1 MIADYES
8 TVETITIIPVDVVL
22 TVTPNSYY
30 YKTKTVKDEGSPDG
44 FYLMTVKKKLKTPN
58 VFVLNKIKCNN
69 SFRTN
74 SIYAANTGVKYM
86 AISEDCLVNLDT
98 TMDKF
103 EFPKQVVY
111 VGSAF
116 SSCVNNANC

>member
-30 YKTKTVKDEGSPDG
+30 YKTKTVKDEGSPGG
-44 FYLMTVKKKLKTPN
+44 FYLITVKKKLKTPN

-74 SIYAANTGVKYM
+74 SIYAANTGVKYV
-86 AISEDCLVNLDT
+86 AISNDCLVNIDT
-98 TMDKF
+98 TMDEF
-103 EFPKQVVY
+103 EFPKQVVCA
-111 VGSAF
+111 GSAF
-116 SSCVNNANC
+116 SPGVGIPSI

>member
-30 YKTKTVKDEGSPDG
+30 YKTKTVKDEDSPDG
-44 FYLMTVKKKLKTPN
+44 FCLITVKKKLKTPN
-58 VFVLNKIKCNN
+58 VLVFNKIKCNN

-74 SIYAANTGVKYM
+74 SIYAANTGVKYV
-86 AISEDCLVNLDT
+86 AISNDCLVNIDT

-103 EFPKQVVY
+103 EFPKQVVCA
-111 VGSAF
+111 GSAF
-116 SSCVNNANC
+116 SPGVGIPSI

>member
-1 MIADYES
+1 MILKT

-30 YKTKTVKDEGSPDG
+30 YKTKTVKDEDSPDG
-44 FYLMTVKKKLKTPN
+44 FCLITVKKKLKTPN
-58 VFVLNKIKCNN
+58 VLVFNKIKCNN

-74 SIYAANTGVKYM
+74 SIYAANTGVKYV
-86 AISEDCLVNLDT
+86 AISEDCLVNIDT

-103 EFPKQVVY
+103 EFPKQVVCA
-111 VGSAF
+111 GSAF
-116 SSCVNNANC
+116 SPGVGIPSI